1 MTAIEGGRSALG
13 ALRRSGRLVG
23 RRWLKVACLTV
34 LSLALVL
41 LIGPVLGTL
50 LVIFTAVP
58 LGFANVVAGVIYA
71 GAMPSVAITTTYV
84 YFDMRVRE
92 ELGTAT
98 DEDPAVL
105 DAEIEAG
112 FQPATSP

>member
-1 MTAIEGGRSALG
+1 M
-13 ALRRSGRLVG
+13 
-23 RRWLKVACLTV
+23 
-34 LSLALVL
+34 L

-50 LVIFTAVP
+50 LVIFTSLP
-58 LGFANVVAGVIYA
+58 LGFANVVAGVVYA
-71 GAMPSVAITTTYV
+71 VLMPSVAITTAYV
-84 YFDMRVRE
+84 YFDMRVRQ

-112 FQPATSP
+112 FRAGD